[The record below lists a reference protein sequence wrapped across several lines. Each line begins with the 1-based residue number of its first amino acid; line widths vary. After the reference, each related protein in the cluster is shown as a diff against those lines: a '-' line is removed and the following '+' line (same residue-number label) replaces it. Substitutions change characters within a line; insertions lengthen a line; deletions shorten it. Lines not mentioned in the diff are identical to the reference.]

1 MNHDTKFCDIMLLFQ
16 KGTLFIFR
24 IFIDEIQKIGWIIM
38 FLYVYYWV
46 FFNLNEQ
53 MIIKV

>member
-1 MNHDTKFCDIMLLFQ
+1 MLLFQ